1 MTPPDDGPDRPGLD
15 ERQVHQIALVGG
27 LVLVGSLVL
36 LFIVEN
42 SRAVRVSFVFFSATI
57 SLIWV
62 IILSAVAGAVAG
74 LVVARLI
81 RTRFFGS
88 GER

>member
-1 MTPPDDGPDRPGLD
+1 MAPPSEGPERPGLD
-15 ERQVHQIALVGG
+15 ERQVRQIALVGG

-42 SRAVRVSFVFFSATI
+42 SRSVRVSFVFFSATI

-62 IILSAVAGAVAG
+62 ILLSAVAGAIAG
-74 LVVARLI
+74 HVVARLI

-88 GER
+88 GR

>member
-1 MTPPDDGPDRPGLD
+1 VASPSEGPERPGLD
-15 ERQVHQIALVGG
+15 ERQVRQIALVGG
-27 LVLVGSLVL
+27 LVLVGSIVL

-42 SRAVRVSFVFFSATI
+42 SRSVRVSFVFFSATI

-62 IILSAVAGAVAG
+62 ILLSAVAGALAG
-74 LVVARLI
+74 QVVARLI

-88 GER
+88 GR